1 MERPFFSAR
10 YLVLLFVAFAFG
22 TTSVAPQKSAL
33 SPHAGSVAAHQQ
45 GIYLV
50 FPFENAGASPRL
62 DWLSEGLEELTIQRL
77 SAAGEQ
83 VYSHAGRLAE
93 LERNGL
99 LPSSKLRPP
108 TTLHIGQDLHV
119 DFAAFAQS

>member
-62 DWLSEGLEELTIQRL
+62 DWLGECLEELTIQRL
-77 SAAGEQ
+77 SPTAAQ
-83 VYSHAGRLAE
+83 VYSHACRLAALE
-93 LERNGL
+93 LNRP
-99 LPSSKLRPP
+99 LPP
-108 TTLHIGQDLHV
+108 
-119 DFAAFAQS
+119 A